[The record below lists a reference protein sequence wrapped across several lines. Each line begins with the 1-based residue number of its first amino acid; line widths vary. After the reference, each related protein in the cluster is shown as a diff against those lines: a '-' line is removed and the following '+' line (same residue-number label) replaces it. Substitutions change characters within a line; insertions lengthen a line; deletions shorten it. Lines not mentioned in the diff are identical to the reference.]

1 MTEENYDSPSEAE
14 HEEVKKLD
22 DGYIPGDAWPVCP
35 QCFVPCHPLQN
46 YCENC
51 DSNEAI
57 NPLASYMPFVRIRF
71 NIGMLG
77 KLWRRIWYDSHTS
90 TMAKVLFL
98 LLVIMAVL
106 ILPGCGCL

>member
-1 MTEENYDSPSEAE
+1 MTEENYDNPSEAE

-22 DGYIPGDAWPVCP
+22 DGLISGDAWPVCP

-71 NIGMLG
+71 NIGMLI
-77 KLWRRIWYDSHTS
+77 KLWRRIRYDKETS
-90 TMAKVLFL
+90 IMSALFYLL
-98 LLVIMAVL
+98 LLVMALL
-106 ILPGCGCL
+106 ILPGRGCL